1 LIVAINEDC
10 KVALDLLV
18 ENDEQFKSEKL
29 RLQAEAEEARQ
40 QRDTEAQ
47 ARQQAE
53 AAHCNTKKY
62 SEAQE
67 RLYIDDK
74 FKKWKTI
81 HYFLFIIGFILSIF
95 AVIASLFLWLYL
107 KDSGCLSLLGILAIT
122 IPLTASGR
130 KIFSIKAKSEIRE
143 NLLNDYRN
151 KLKN

>member
-1 LIVAINEDC
+1 M
-10 KVALDLLV
+10 
-18 ENDEQFKSEKL
+18 
-29 RLQAEAEEARQ
+29 
-40 QRDTEAQ
+40 
-47 ARQQAE
+47 
-53 AAHCNTKKY
+53 
-62 SEAQE
+62 
-67 RLYIDDK
+67 
-74 FKKWKTI
+74 
-81 HYFLFIIGFILSIF
+81 FIIGFILSIF